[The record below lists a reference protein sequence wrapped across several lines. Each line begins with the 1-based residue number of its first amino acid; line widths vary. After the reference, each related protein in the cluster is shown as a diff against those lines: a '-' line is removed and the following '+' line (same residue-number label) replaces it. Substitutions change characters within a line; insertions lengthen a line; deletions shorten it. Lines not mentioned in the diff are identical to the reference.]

1 MKKILGIALLCLSLS
16 AWGQGHKGSVDG
28 CAPMRDGKICYV
40 DSVDMDGMPQKEI
53 FKGISQWAKKNYAK
67 DIFLSN
73 VVTNK
78 KKHTVFVSSKVELL
92 LNDTDKTIV
101 KYRLNIVCE
110 EGRYTAT
117 MTDIE
122 YQYDP
127 NNEKK
132 YENIPAE
139 KVIAGGGK
147 LNEVALIKDPELFCN
162 ATYFFA
168 EETFG
173 EVFNSLD
180 EGQAADE

>member
-1 MKKILGIALLCLSLS
+1 M
-16 AWGQGHKGSVDG
+16 
-28 CAPMRDGKICYV
+28 
-40 DSVDMDGMPQKEI
+40 
-53 FKGISQWAKKNYAK
+53 
-67 DIFLSN
+67 
-73 VVTNK
+73 
-78 KKHTVFVSSKVELL
+78 FVSSKVELL